1 MKDSKN
7 FKKVSKNSQQNN
19 SEAVTN
25 ENDIYVQKKLKK
37 LSII

>member
-7 FKKVSKNSQQNN
+7 FKKVSKNLQQNN

-25 ENDIYVQKKLKK
+25 ENDIYVQKKDKK
-37 LSII
+37 